1 LKKPFSCDI
10 LDVKEKAIL
19 KGNLLSEIE
28 TMGARI
34 RIFVGVLIC
43 SGLVLYNARADELCT
58 DANDKWKAIDIMSG
72 QYRISNNV
80 WRGTTQQC
88 LTVYPDSTYF
98 SVIRSTHDLNN
109 VAAYPCIIKGRHFG
123 GDNTQN
129 SGLPILVSD
138 IATAPVAWSV
148 DVNGAGGVWN
158 SAYESWFSKTGGT
171 VPDAAELMIWI
182 NSKGGMKPRGTKVAT
197 VSIAGA
203 SWDVYYDTRSDWN
216 YIAYKK
222 VQPAP
227 KITFDL
233 KDFID
238 DAISRGY
245 IKTSWYLDSMEAGFE
260 IMRDGQG
267 LTNNSFSA
275 AVTGRNGTKTN

>member
-1 LKKPFSCDI
+1 
-10 LDVKEKAIL
+10 V
-19 KGNLLSEIE
+19 
-28 TMGARI
+28 R
-34 RIFVGVLIC
+34 
-43 SGLVLYNARADELCT
+43 
-58 DANDKWKAIDIMSG
+58 
-72 QYRISNNV
+72 
-80 WRGTTQQC
+80 
-88 LTVYPDSTYF
+88 
-98 SVIRSTHDLNN
+98 
-109 VAAYPCIIKGRHFG
+109 GRHFG

-148 DVNGAGGVWN
+148 DVNGAGGAWN
-158 SAYESWFSKTGGT
+158 SAYESWFSKAGGT

-182 NSKGGMKPRGTKVAT
+182 NSKGGMKPRGSPLAT

-203 SWDVYYDTRSDWN
+203 EWDVYFDERSDWN

-222 VQPAP
+222 VKPAL
-227 KITFDL
+227 KVIFDL

-238 DAISRGY
+238 DAVSRGY

-275 AVTGRNGTKTN
+275 TVNGRDGTKTN